1 MRNKS
6 KKGRWQNDKK
16 CNKQNRW
23 GCKRERER
31 ERVILTKLCSVNH
44 AQKLSGKYIRNR
56 GIGYVDSVIN
66 YVR

>member
-23 GCKRERER
+23 DCKRERER
-31 ERVILTKLCSVNH
+31 ERVNLTKLCSINH
-44 AQKLSGKYIRNR
+44 AQKLSEKYIRIR
-56 GIGYVDSVIN
+56 EIGYEDSAMS
-66 YVR
+66 YVW